1 MMAPKA
7 THELDIKDV
16 EYLRDGALTL
26 QARIYQP
33 KGAGPFPTVLYL
45 HGGAWTSNDR
55 TTNPAMPKAVAEGGN
70 LIVSIDFR
78 QGGDHP
84 FPSSI
89 IDINY
94 AARWLKVHARDFNGN
109 PDSIG
114 GMGSSSGGHLI
125 VLAGMRPRD
134 PRYTVRPFAE
144 AQGVDASLAYVIP
157 CSGVLD
163 PYARYLG
170 AKAQGKDDLV
180 ARHDAY
186 FLTAEAQEDS
196 SPVLMLKR
204 GERVELPPAL
214 VVQGTA
220 DEWVPKEMAEGFVAA
235 YNAAGGKAELSAG
248 LGMPHAMW
256 EWSDDEFTKAVER
269 IRGFITRHVTAG
281 AAAD

>member
-1 MMAPKA
+1 MAPQA
-7 THELDIKDV
+7 THEIEIKDV
-16 EYLRDGALTL
+16 EYLRDGALAL

-33 KGAGPFPTVLYL
+33 KGPGPFPTVLYL

-70 LIVSIDFR
+70 LVVSIDFR

-94 AARWLKVHARDFNGN
+94 ATRWLKVHARDFNGS

-134 PRYTVRPFAE
+134 PRYTVRPFVE
-144 AQGVDASLAYVIP
+144 SPSVDASLAYVIP

-186 FLTAEAQEDS
+186 FLTAEAQQDC
-196 SPVLMLKR
+196 SPVLILKR
-204 GERVELPPAL
+204 GEHVALPPAL

-220 DEWVPKEMAEGFVAA
+220 DEWVPKEMADGFVAA
-235 YNAAGGKAELSAG
+235 YKSAGGEADLSAG
-248 LGMPHAMW
+248 QGMPHAMW
-256 EWSDDEFTKAVER
+256 EWTDEEFTKAVER
-269 IRGFITRHVTAG
+269 IRGFITHHVTAG

>member
-1 MMAPKA
+1 MAER
-7 THELDIKDV
+7 TYELDIKDV
-16 EYLRDGALTL
+16 EYLRERDLSL

-45 HGGAWTSNDR
+45 HGGAWSSNDR
-55 TTNPAMPKAVAEGGN
+55 TTNPRMPQTVAEGGV
-70 LIVSIDFR
+70 LVVSIDFR
-78 QGGDHP
+78 QGGEHP

-94 AARWLKVHARDFNGN
+94 ATRWLKKHASDFNGR
-109 PDSIG
+109 SEAIG

-144 AQGVDASLAYVIP
+144 APNVDASLAYVIP

-163 PYARYLG
+163 PLGRYEA
-170 AKAQGKDDLV
+170 AKAQGKNDLA

-186 FLTAEAQEDS
+186 FLTVEAQDDC
-196 SPVLMLKR
+196 SPLRILKR

-220 DEWVPKEMAEGFVAA
+220 DEWVPKEMSTEFAA
-235 YNAAGGKAELSAG
+235 LYRAAGGDAELA
-248 LGMPHAMW
+248 LAEGMPHAMW
-256 EWSDDEFTKAVER
+256 EWSDSEFKTAVER
-269 IRGFITRHVTAG
+269 IHGFIGRHVPAG

>member
-1 MMAPKA
+1 MPPQA
-7 THELDIKDV
+7 THEIEIKDI

-26 QARIYQP
+26 QARVYRP
-33 KGAGPFPTVLYL
+33 KGPGPFPTVLYL

-70 LIVSIDFR
+70 LVCSIDFR

-94 AARWLKVHARDFNGN
+94 ATRWLKVHARDFNGS

-134 PRYTVRPFAE
+134 PRYTVRTFAE
-144 AQGVDASLAYVIP
+144 APNVDASLAYVIP

-186 FLTAEAQEDS
+186 FLTAEAQQDC
-196 SPVLMLKR
+196 SPVLILKR

-220 DEWVPKEMAEGFVAA
+220 DEWVPKQMADGFVAG
-235 YNAAGGKAELSAG
+235 YKAAGGQAELSEG
-248 LGMPHAMW
+248 QGMPHAMW
-256 EWSDDEFTKAVER
+256 EWSDEEFTKAVGR
-269 IRGFITRHVTAG
+269 IRGFIARHVTAG